1 MSLQR
6 LKEPEDYGEDL
17 DTNSNSEKMQLRYVT

>member
-17 DTNSNSEKMQLRYVT
+17 DTNSNSDLDIDYA